1 MILRAHLI
9 SKANLVNFGIFVMIK
24 LIPFDKIIEN
34 SAAVV
39 SLLTKQSI
47 AVLTNWTPYF
57 MFSGEFV
64 NYVTLKIECL
74 YAELSTYL
82 LLSFQLAKVY

>member
-47 AVLTNWTPYF
+47 AVLTN
-57 MFSGEFV
+57 
-64 NYVTLKIECL
+64 
-74 YAELSTYL
+74 
-82 LLSFQLAKVY
+82 